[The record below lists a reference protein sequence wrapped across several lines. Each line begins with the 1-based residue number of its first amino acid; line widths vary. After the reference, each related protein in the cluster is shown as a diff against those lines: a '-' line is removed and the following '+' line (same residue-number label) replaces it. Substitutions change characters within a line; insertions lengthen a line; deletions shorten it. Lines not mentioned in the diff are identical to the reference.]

1 MPGSRRALNATLN
14 EKSRQPEKSAPKSTA
29 DLFRWLR
36 MLRRNAGLFAAV
48 WIGFV
53 AAVAFLSMRAP
64 REYEAS
70 ATLSIQEQPGWN
82 EKIFNLAAESQQQYW
97 IKNQVTIL
105 ESRTLTADVVNRL
118 AASEN
123 ADSLDILQT
132 ARPGRMNGLRV
143 RLSGG
148 KTQPEPVRKT
158 AGPEDWI
165 ERFYASTR
173 VSYGRDSDIL
183 YLKGRAHSARE
194 AAILVNVWVDAYRD
208 YNRSDNRGEV
218 IQVKNFLE
226 IKLQEMETALAES
239 EEKLAR
245 YQKRSNVVSLPDETA
260 QLVQQLASFESQYN
274 QAKTES
280 EAAQNQLAFLKEQLD
295 ESRKHIVENMTRQ
308 SNPVLAELQKQLAE
322 IEAQRVAY
330 EAQLAGAGYNPADD
344 TRITQM
350 ENRIR
355 GLKNRIEEETRRL
368 LKAEIP
374 PADPLA
380 FSENLISSILE
391 IRTQQSSWT
400 ARMSA
405 LKSIVDD
412 YSGKLDR
419 LPDTSLELA
428 RLERDVQLN
437 TKIYSMLKEKY
448 EQARIGENGQSGLI
462 RVLDRAVPPSAPFR
476 PNVRLNL
483 ILAVLMGTLLAAGT
497 VFVKQTLFG
506 AVGSAED
513 LAPLGVP
520 VLGAVPELRPAG
532 RKSVSRGEGEARTQ
546 RARRIYPFLVGFGND
561 EPELREVYRAVRTS
575 LYYTMRQNRWKTLI
589 VTSPEP
595 SDGKTTTAANLAI
608 AFAENGIAT
617 LLVDADLRK
626 PALDLLFMGSEMKTG
641 LTSVLSLKTG
651 WESLVRET
659 TLKNLDFLAAGP
671 AVKNAPEI
679 LGSSAMKMFLRE
691 TQKKY
696 GVVILDSPPLLPVTD
711 ALVLSPLTDAVLVV
725 VRLGKSSLKQLQET
739 VDRFQ
744 GVGARVAGA
753 VLTGADRGERRSY
766 RDYYGAS

>member
-1 MPGSRRALNATLN
+1 
-14 EKSRQPEKSAPKSTA
+14 
-29 DLFRWLR
+29 
-36 MLRRNAGLFAAV
+36 MLRRNAGLFIAV
-48 WIGFV
+48 WTGFV
-53 AAVAFLSMRAP
+53 AAVAVLSIRAP

-82 EKIFNLAAESQQQYW
+82 EKIFNLAAESQQKYW

-118 AASEN
+118 AALGN
-123 ADSLDILQT
+123 ADSLEILQP
-132 ARPGRMNGLRV
+132 AVRGRISSLLA

-148 KTQPEPVRKT
+148 KANPENVREP

-165 ERFYASTR
+165 DRFYASTR

-183 YLKGRAHSARE
+183 YLKGRSHSARE

-208 YNRSDNRGEV
+208 FNRSDNRGEV

-226 IKLQEMETALAES
+226 TKLLEMETALAES
-239 EEKLAR
+239 EEKLKR
-245 YQKRSNVVSLPDETA
+245 YQKRSNVVSLPEETA
-260 QLVQQLASFESQYN
+260 QIVQQLASFESQYN

-280 EAAQNQLAFLKEQLD
+280 EAAQNQLAFLKEQLG
-295 ESRKHIVENMTRQ
+295 ESRKHILENMTRQ
-308 SNPVLAELQKQLAE
+308 SNPVLTELQKQLAE
-322 IEAQRVAY
+322 TEAQRVAY
-330 EAQLAGAGYNPADD
+330 EAQLSGAGYNPGNDS
-344 TRITQM
+344 RIAQM

-355 GLKNRIEEETRRL
+355 GLKNRIELETRRL
-368 LKAEIP
+368 LQAEIP

-412 YSGKLDR
+412 YSRKLDR
-419 LPDTSLELA
+419 LPDKSLELA

-437 TKIYSMLKEKY
+437 TKIYSMLKEKF

-483 ILAVLMGTLLAAGT
+483 VLAVLMGSLLAAGT
-497 VFVKQTLFG
+497 VFVKQALFG

-532 RKSVSRGEGEARTQ
+532 RRSVSRGEGEARTQ

-575 LYYTMRQNRWKTLI
+575 LYYTMRQNRWKTLL

-608 AFAENGIAT
+608 AFAENGIST
-617 LLVDADLRK
+617 LLADADLRK

-641 LTSVLSLKTG
+641 LTSVLSQKTG

-679 LGSSAMKMFLRE
+679 LGSSAMKLFLRE

-725 VRLGKSSLKQLQET
+725 VRLGKSSLKQLQES
-739 VDRFQ
+739 VERFQ
-744 GVGARVAGA
+744 SVGARVAGA